1 MKNMDVRLAR
11 RVGRVFCGMVCCVAL
26 SSARANNDSIVFV
39 EDDSV
44 VNAGGSGSF
53 VVVDEP
59 QVETKRANRQ
69 PSDNSGFSLRSQ
81 GENRET
87 RQARRTNQPKQ
98 NVVRSVSE
106 PPKVDKAGEL
116 LIEAHR
122 ASSTAKTET
131 ELTEVID
138 KCIAALRVGAKGEN
152 KDFATNLIS
161 WALNKRGQTYADA
174 GNGELAQADFEEAL
188 HFDENNWRALHNR
201 GVSYAEAGQFAEAF
215 DDFNRVIKLNP
226 KFAKAY
232 TNRGTLF
239 VQAGDLEKAEKD
251 YVASC
256 KLDSKLVS
264 ARLGLARTCHMTG
277 RYEEALI
284 HFTTAAKLDPQNPGI
299 LCSRGDLLADMGQ
312 YADALA
318 SYALAIEV
326 KPSFGHA
333 YRNGAWLLATCP
345 DEQFRDPAN
354 AILGAK
360 QALESEYGDRHV
372 ALDTLAAAYAS
383 AGDFEKAIQ
392 TLEEAIEL
400 APSALRP
407 DYVTRV
413 KLYKAGEPF
422 VTQPVADISQAV
434 YQELGD

>member
-1 MKNMDVRLAR
+1 MDVRMTRYFGSVL
-11 RVGRVFCGMVCCVAL
+11 CGLFVSMAL
-26 SSARANNDSIVFV
+26 SSVQANDDSIVFV

-59 QVETKRANRQ
+59 QAETTRTNRQ
-69 PSDNSGFSLRSQ
+69 QATGNRFSLRSQ
-81 GENRET
+81 AQNHET
-87 RQARRTNQPKQ
+87 LQPRSTNQAKP

-106 PPKVDKAGEL
+106 PRKVDKAGEL

-152 KDFATNLIS
+152 KAFATNLIS
-161 WALNKRGQTYADA
+161 WALNKRGQFYADA
-174 GNGELAQADFEEAL
+174 GNPELAQADFEEAL

-201 GVSYAEAGQFAEAF
+201 GVSFAEAGQFAEAF
-215 DDFNRVIKLNP
+215 DDFHRVIKLNP

-232 TNRGTLF
+232 TNRATLY
-239 VQAGDLEKAEKD
+239 VQAGDLKNAEKD

-264 ARLGLARTCHMTG
+264 ARLGLARTCHMSG

-299 LCSRGDLLADMGQ
+299 LCSRGDLLSDMGQ

-345 DEQFRDPAN
+345 NEQFRDPAN

-383 AGDFEKAIQ
+383 AGDFKKAIK

-400 APSALRP
+400 APSALRS
-407 DYVTRV
+407 DYVARV